1 MFGGDLAADVNQQP
15 VVGDERRDTVEVVGR
30 DRFCPAMDVNPTPKA
45 GDRERDSVVTYQLGI
60 DIGGSW
66 TKAALCRNGDL
77 SRLELGD
84 HGPTMASVVYLRVDG
99 VALVGSAAAAR
110 RSQGVRSASGEQERA
125 ALLHAVL
132 GIATEREGTSP
143 SDVVLTH
150 PSRWSTARIESVR
163 TAIGPIGPALQLRCE
178 TDAVA
183 AVLGGAA
190 PWIPAQPE
198 RTIALYDL
206 GGATF
211 QASVLRHQGREGT
224 LLGRPE
230 VVEGLGGTDIDGA
243 LFGHVRRLLGP
254 AFDRLDTEDAGVAA
268 AVGGL
273 RAECVT
279 AKELL
284 SSEMQVTIPVL
295 LPGIETELLLTRA
308 ELEVVARPALQ
319 ESIAALRRALSAAG
333 ITPSELDGVMIIGGA
348 GQLPIVGQMLSNE
361 FGRPVLQEVEP
372 GHLLARG
379 AALLGA
385 EEAHR
390 RAVAAA
396 PAPGRPSKPAVATVP
411 AAPTVPAPAGPG
423 PRHLHAGGPIAERW
437 RRYVV
442 GIGVLVV
449 VGLIG
454 AVLSVALRRSPGGTG
469 DGPAV
474 VNTSEPTNA
483 APSTSTADPG
493 GSTPTTTGLGAEG
506 GCTLAPLAV
515 SACIAAVTVDRGA
528 DNIVG
533 DEDYLVAS
541 FRTGGFEPGTGT
553 AGDHVL
559 HFYFPVAEIAEDIR
573 NAGTSGPSPGGYL
586 PWAGTSPWRA
596 GKGSVPFSV
605 GSARRVGASQLCVLV
620 ADDTGAI
627 LTGTGSCAELPASIS

>member
-1 MFGGDLAADVNQQP
+1 M
-15 VVGDERRDTVEVVGR
+15 
-30 DRFCPAMDVNPTPKA
+30 
-45 GDRERDSVVTYQLGI
+45 TYQLGI

-66 TKAALCRNGDL
+66 TKAAVCRNGDF

-110 RSQGVRSASGEQERA
+110 GSQGVGSASGEQERA

-132 GIATEREGTSP
+132 RIATEREGTGP

-150 PSRWSTARIESVR
+150 QSRCPSARIEAVR
-163 TAIGPIGPALQLRCE
+163 TAIGPIGPALQLRWE
-178 TDAVA
+178 ADAVA

-190 PWIPAQPE
+190 PWIPAPTE

-206 GGATF
+206 GGSTF
-211 QASVLRHQGREGT
+211 QASVLRHQGHEGT

-230 VVEGLGGTDIDGA
+230 VVQGLGGTDIDGA
-243 LFGHVRRLLGP
+243 LFGYVRRLLGP

-268 AVGGL
+268 AIGGL

-284 SSEMQVTIPVL
+284 SSETQVTIPVL

-333 ITPSELDGVMIIGGA
+333 ITPSELDGVMILGGA
-348 GQLPIVGQMLSNE
+348 GQLPLVSQMLSNE
-361 FGRPVLQEVEP
+361 FGRPVLQEAEP

-379 AALLGA
+379 AALIGA
-385 EEAHR
+385 AEAQR
-390 RAVAAA
+390 RAVADGPLPSRTRIPT
-396 PAPGRPSKPAVATVP
+396 PAI
-411 AAPTVPAPAGPG
+411 VPAPAGPG
-423 PRHLHAGGPIAERW
+423 PRQLHVGGPLTGRW

-454 AVLSVALRRSPGGTG
+454 AVLSVALRRSPGETG
-469 DGPAV
+469 DGSGKALDAIGPAV
-474 VNTSEPTNA
+474 VNTSEPTNT

-493 GSTPTTTGLGAEG
+493 GATPTTTGSSVAG
-506 GCTLAPLAV
+506 GCTLAPLAR

-528 DNIVG
+528 DNILG
-533 DEDYLVAS
+533 DEDYFVAS

-559 HFYFPVAEIAEDIR
+559 HFYFPVTEIAEDIR

-596 GKGSVPFSV
+596 GNGSVPFSV

-627 LTGTGSCAELPASIS
+627 LVGTGSCAELPASIS